1 MWPEGVKATVH
12 LRVQDG
18 VDGMQCPVWHYEPV
32 EAEGVLVAPSG
43 TSDMGASRPE
53 GTVSS
58 LTLRMPASWSGPL
71 AGATVDLPKPWGEG
85 WHVVGDPQPLDP
97 ALLHGCPFNVTAE
110 VTRANG

>member
-1 MWPEGVKATVH
+1 MQGAQHFEAREGPAGSFPEHTDHYYFVI
-12 LRVQDG
+12 RFSERDG
-18 VDGMQCPVWHYEPV
+18 YIVVT
-32 EAEGVLVAPSG
+32 SG